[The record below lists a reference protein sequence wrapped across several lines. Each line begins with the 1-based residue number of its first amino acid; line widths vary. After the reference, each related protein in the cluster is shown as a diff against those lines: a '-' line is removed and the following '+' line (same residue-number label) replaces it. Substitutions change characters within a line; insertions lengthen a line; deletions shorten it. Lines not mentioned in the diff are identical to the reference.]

1 MRIGNTFA
9 AGSGVDVIS
18 GSPAGI
24 APEDYGL
31 KSYRLHRIDSVVA
44 AGLAAKAFPGCQV
57 LVLRHGQPVYDK
69 CFGTH
74 SVTDTTPVRAT
85 DLFDLASLTKT
96 SATLLAVMKLYDQGR
111 IELTDAVSKYV
122 PALRATNKK
131 NITIRE
137 LLLHELTGALYSFLS

>member
-31 KSYRLHRIDSVVA
+31 KSYRLHRIDSVVT

-74 SVTDTTPVRAT
+74 SVTEHYSGTGDRPFRSP
-85 DLFDLASLTKT
+85 ASLTKT

-122 PALRATNKK
+122 AALRATNKK
-131 NITIRE
+131 NITNQG
-137 LLLHELTGALYSFLS
+137 TVVT

>member
-1 MRIGNTFA
+1 MFRHSLCNRHY
-9 AGSGVDVIS
+9 SG
-18 GSPAGI
+18 
-24 APEDYGL
+24 
-31 KSYRLHRIDSVVA
+31 
-44 AGLAAKAFPGCQV
+44 
-57 LVLRHGQPVYDK
+57 
-69 CFGTH
+69 T
-74 SVTDTTPVRAT
+74 AT

-137 LLLHELTGALYSFLS
+137 LLLHESGLVPYIQFLS